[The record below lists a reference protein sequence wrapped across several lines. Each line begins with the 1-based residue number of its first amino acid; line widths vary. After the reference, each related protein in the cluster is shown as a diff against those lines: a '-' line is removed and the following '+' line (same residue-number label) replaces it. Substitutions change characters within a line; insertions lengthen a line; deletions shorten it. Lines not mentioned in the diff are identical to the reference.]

1 MSEETAKSFSITS
14 DEFNLNNVK
23 QEPQVKEEPLSDD
36 ETYSGPSSSFDSY
49 GSALTNYSYENES
62 APDLAVV
69 KTEYPAEETAPGTVA
84 EVEATSPVPE
94 AVFPAGAVAAAVL
107 PEPEAA
113 VPVEQVVQDS
123 DPPAELT
130 VLPIAS
136 TALPIG
142 SSALP
147 DGSAVLPTESGVLP
161 AGSAVL
167 PVESAVL
174 PAGSTVL
181 SAGSTVLPTG
191 STVLPAGSTVLSTGS
206 TVLPAGST
214 VLSTGSTVLPAESTV
229 LSSGSTVLS
238 TGSTVL
244 PAGSTVLPV
253 GSTVLPLAQIK
264 LAEAPLT
271 EVNSVQTSSDQMV
284 NIKLVSS
291 NGDVTF
297 QKVPAFPCGSLAT
310 MQSGNDQLAIGKVKR
325 FTVTRKLIP
334 SHFVLQKDP
343 SNNMKLT
350 LHHAPN
356 VPARPE
362 RTNNVKGLIRLRP
375 VASSPKLCLP
385 VTGIK
390 TLKTVTINVVKAAP
404 ATASVPRTVEIKKRL
419 HLVPLNSGNLKGNI
433 SAVQ

>member
-181 SAGSTVLPTG
+181 SAGSTVLP
-191 STVLPAGSTVLSTGS
+191 TGS